1 MQYLAEQFSSQ
12 NEMTNRT
19 DTSCAPDPADIEMSS
34 ISSGVLAASTPSIQ
48 DEVLRASNGGNVTH
62 SAGPARDQVQ
72 TIWDPYRNR
81 FRVLASC
88 LTVFGNG
95 SNDSA
100 PGALI
105 ASIEK

>member
-1 MQYLAEQFSSQ
+1 
-12 NEMTNRT
+12 MTPTEDAR
-19 DTSCAPDPADIEMSS
+19 APDPADIEMSS
-34 ISSGVLAASTPSIQ
+34 ISNGVATPIQ
-48 DEVLRASNGGNVTH
+48 DDAPRSPDSADDTH
-62 SAGPARDQVQ
+62 LAGPTVEQVQ
-72 TIWDPYRNR
+72 TIWTPYKNR

-100 PGALI
+100 PGALL

>member
-1 MQYLAEQFSSQ
+1 
-12 NEMTNRT
+12 MTNQT
-19 DTSCAPDPADIEMSS
+19 DAACASYPVDIEMYS
-34 ISSGVLAASTPSIQ
+34 ISSGVVAAPTPQIHEATES
-48 DEVLRASNGGNVTH
+48 SNGGNIAH
-62 SAGPARDQVQ
+62 SAGTALDQVQ
-72 TIWDPYRNR
+72 TIWDPYKNR